1 MGQAPLSR
9 LVCIKRIRARFRD
22 SAYRDH
28 FLDEAR
34 IATRMEHN
42 NILPVVDAG
51 EIDGQLYI
59 ATQAVQGRSLDQVQG
74 SEPPLPAALSV
85 YLIRELFRAL
95 DYIHKLPGVSLVY
108 RALSPHKMHLE
119 WNGAVRLANFASA
132 SSAIKLSETLPGTIR
147 GELAYMSPEQARG
160 QKADPRSDVYA
171 AASILWELLCRKPFR
186 PPEKLTLAE
195 VAQWTAESVRSHA
208 PQLDA
213 QLDATIQRAL
223 DPDPQK
229 RWPDALSMMQR
240 LTQWLAERAP
250 AAGQESLAAFMRESF
265 AGAEQK
271 EHLAREALLHRDWAP
286 AIREIENTKLSSIR
300 RLSSL
305 EDSPF
310 RQTRAGHGLVPPSAE
325 SGTITTPITNRS
337 DLASREP
344 RPPSTTVP
352 AVAGSSAQKA
362 RPLVAPPEKLRPG
375 SVIAQRYRIEARLGR
390 GGMGTV
396 YRARHLQVGRW
407 VAVKVLARAWSRDE
421 DVARRFRAEARA
433 ASAAG
438 HPNIVE
444 VFDAGELSDGR
455 LFLVMEFLEGQNLYD
470 LLRVEG
476 RMKVEEAIE
485 VMFGVARA
493 VKAAHD
499 VGVIHR
505 DLKPDN
511 VMLVDRGAGESRAIK
526 VLDFGISA
534 MMDERNETR
543 WTKPGH
549 AVGTPEYMAPEQA
562 RGVSATNLFD
572 VYAWGVM
579 FFEMLSGQAPLT
591 GSNFV
596 DVMAKKNDEAAPA
609 LASLCPELP
618 SAVCELVDD
627 CLRIEPAL
635 RPQSMGEVLVRLGKC
650 QAKNPVKRPRRTPPV
665 APPVSSPTPRVLTLG
680 GISELSAEESNR
692 SRAWALAP
700 LATLLSAAVA
710 AVVWWGVD
718 PRAWWGSPKIES
730 MLVQAQHRELLWPEQ
745 YAGAPVRVL
754 TQPVAAAAPA
764 LRSASL
770 LPPPHELAAKAPA
783 RSLDERSLRC
793 DELEERIIKAQR
805 SGRPGLMM
813 GLLRSGRDFQCWRG
827 GEHRI
832 RWARWRVHA
841 LKESKRWSDCRQA
854 ARAFQK
860 DPEVFE
866 DLQLC
871 SARESMERERASK
884 SGIQASV
891 SGRR

>member
-9 LVCIKRIRARFRD
+9 LVCIKRIRASFCD
-22 SAYRDH
+22 SAHRDH

-59 ATQAVQGRSLDQVQG
+59 ATQAVQGRSLDQVRA

-85 YLIRELFRAL
+85 YVIRELLRAL
-95 DYIHKLPGVSLVY
+95 DYIHRLPGVSLVY
-108 RALSPHKMHLE
+108 RALSPLKINLE
-119 WNGAVRLANFASA
+119 WNGSVRLANFACA

-171 AASILWELLCRKPFR
+171 AASLLWELLTRQVFR
-186 PPEKLTLAE
+186 PAERLSLAE
-195 VAQWTAESVRSHA
+195 VAQWKAESIRSHA
-208 PQLDA
+208 PHLDA
-213 QLDATIQRAL
+213 QLEATIQRGLCA
-223 DPDPQK
+223 DPEK

-240 LTQWLAERAP
+240 LSQWLAERAP
-250 AAGQESLAAFMRESF
+250 EAGQEGLASFMRESF
-265 AGAEQK
+265 DGAEQK
-271 EHLAREALLHRDWAP
+271 EHLAREALLHREWAP
-286 AIREIENTKLSSIR
+286 AIREIEKKKLSSIR

-310 RQTRAGHGLVPPSAE
+310 RQTRSGHGLACRSAE

-337 DLASREP
+337 DLPTGEP
-344 RPPSTTVP
+344 SLSPVAPQGSTVP
-352 AVAGSSAQKA
+352 AIEESSAQRA
-362 RPLVAPPEKLRPG
+362 RPLVAPPEKLNPG

-470 LLRVEG
+470 LLRAEG

-485 VMFGVARA
+485 VMCGVARA

-596 DVMAKKNDEAAPA
+596 DVMAKKNDEAAPS
-609 LASLCPELP
+609 LAKLCPELP
-618 SAVCELVDD
+618 LEVCELVDD
-627 CLRIEPAL
+627 CLRIEPEL

-650 QAKNPVKRPRRTPPV
+650 QAKSSRQTPRV
-665 APPVSSPTPRVLTLG
+665 APPVGSPTPRVLMTSLVPD
-680 GISELSAEESNR
+680 ESAEESNR
-692 SRAWALAP
+692 SRSWVFSP
-700 LATLLSAAVA
+700 LILVFTAAA
-710 AVVWWGVD
+710 AASLWWGID
-718 PRAWWGSPKIES
+718 AMQWWGAPKIES
-730 MLVQAQHRELLWPEQ
+730 MLAQQQHSELLWPEQ
-745 YAGAPVRVL
+745 YADPKTSLLER
-754 TQPVAAAAPA
+754 PVAAVPPA
-764 LRSASL
+764 RLRTASL
-770 LPPPHELAAKAPA
+770 LASPKSNAVRTSEL
-783 RSLDERSLRC
+783 SLDERSLRC
-793 DELEERIIKAQR
+793 DKLEERIIKAQR
-805 SGRPGLMM
+805 AGRSALML
-813 GLLRSGRDFQCWRG
+813 GLLRSGRDFQCWKG
-827 GEHRI
+827 GAHRI

-841 LKESKRWSDCRQA
+841 LKESKRWSDCRLA
-854 ARAFQK
+854 ARAFHE

-871 SARESMERERASK
+871 SARERMERERAK
-884 SGIQASV
+884 GPAPA